1 MGQSHSS
8 FHLRPEIGSPFQ
20 ECDVVINA
28 YMADN
33 VCGDGVGFEASE
45 TDQLSKNATCCECI
59 SVTGSKVTHV
69 PGLSRNLHCPMSAM
83 SSLLSSKT
91 R

>member
-8 FHLRPEIGSPFQ
+8 IHLRPEIGSPFQ

-28 YMADN
+28 YKAEN
-33 VCGDGVGFEASE
+33 VCGDGVGFETSE
-45 TDQLSKNATCCECI
+45 NFLSKNVTCCECI